1 MHFTV
6 PLTAPVQD
14 GYKFPSEYV
23 GQYGVYEAVH
33 HIYSKNSHLSHLIN
47 EESNS
52 LMTSKRYFAS
62 DLEKGIDKIRH
73 DWRESNNLS
82 DE

>member
-1 MHFTV
+1 M
-6 PLTAPVQD
+6 
-14 GYKFPSEYV
+14 

-33 HIYSKNSHLSHLIN
+33 HIYSKNSHLSPLLN
-47 EESNS
+47 ETS

-62 DLEKGIDKIRH
+62 DLEKGIDKIRQE
-73 DWRESNNLS
+73 WREANNLS